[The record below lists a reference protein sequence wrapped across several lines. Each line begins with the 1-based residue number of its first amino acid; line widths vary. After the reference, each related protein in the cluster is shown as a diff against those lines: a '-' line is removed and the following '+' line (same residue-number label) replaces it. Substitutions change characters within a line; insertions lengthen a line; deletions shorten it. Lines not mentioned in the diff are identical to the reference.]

1 MSASRTTK
9 NVDPRHFSKTC
20 QGGELNSRPRAYESP
35 ALPLSYPG
43 EKGAEIE
50 SCFPR
55 VSTCGVIPSEAR
67 DLAFASSLRI
77 VFSLARA
84 LVRVIARSLGVFA
97 SGDDSLDDWAL

>member
-43 EKGAEIE
+43 NSRQSWLAQAH
-50 SCFPR
+50 
-55 VSTCGVIPSEAR
+55 VSTERVLLDFA
-67 DLAFASSLRI
+67 AFALLLRLGTI
-77 VFSLARA
+77 GREIFFAAAHCRHKTDA
-84 LVRVIARSLGVFA
+84 VRLFHYAAPTF
-97 SGDDSLDDWAL
+97 